1 MSGADASA
9 TTAHEPGE
17 EFAEIELTLTG
28 NTGTGSAY
36 INVDEL
42 GPNEPAYVSIEI
54 DDDPGDNDQLL
65 ACADLRGQGNT
76 GTGMTPRAPSAPGTA
91 APGGDNQGY

>member
-1 MSGADASA
+1 MSGADGSA

-42 GPNEPAYVSIEI
+42 GPKKPAYVSI
-54 DDDPGDNDQLL
+54 
-65 ACADLRGQGNT
+65 
-76 GTGMTPRAPSAPGTA
+76 PSLPTYVRHGARKELE
-91 APGGDNQGY
+91 